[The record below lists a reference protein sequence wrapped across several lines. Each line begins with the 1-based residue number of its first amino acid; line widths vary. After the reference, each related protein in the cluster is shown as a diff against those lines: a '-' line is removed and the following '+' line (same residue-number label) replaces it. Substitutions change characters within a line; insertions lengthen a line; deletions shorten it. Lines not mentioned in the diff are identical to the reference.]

1 MRTHRFAPLAA
12 LVCAICI
19 GAVVVSLEPITLPS
33 DLDFG
38 PLYRSIQQLD
48 RGEGMYALKAGA
60 VESQMGRE
68 DLRGEFPFPGPPWYV
83 AILLPLGFLSP
94 SKAALAWALLNIGL
108 LFGTIVLASR
118 SSSVV
123 SLGVLSMLTLVSA
136 PVQGHLV
143 VGQFS
148 ILAGFGYALTAWGA
162 RFDRHVCMAMGLVL
176 GTFRPHLGVPFLVVA
191 LVRSFQ
197 SSRRTFLIRAGWCL
211 VSFAVLL
218 LLALVVDPT
227 SISMYPNYLKTLN
240 GLAVNKVCDTC
251 SSVPIVAL
259 RPWQSSLNDLWMA
272 RFLLGGMCWVVLVIP
287 LLARGVSGE
296 LFLSGAMFVSLLAAP
311 YVRNYDYVLLVP
323 PLIIAWWE
331 ARWARPY
338 WGRTIAFSL
347 LLCAILLAGV
357 GPYATGRTLQSN
369 YLWLAPCMGY
379 CAILLL
385 KRGKQTSQVVDTS
398 R

>member
-1 MRTHRFAPLAA
+1 MRTQQFAPLAA
-12 LVCAICI
+12 LLCALGF
-19 GAVVVSLEPITLPS
+19 GALLVYLEPITLPS
-33 DLDFG
+33 HLDFS
-38 PLYRSIQQLD
+38 PLYRSIQQLE
-48 RGEGMYALKAGA
+48 RGEGMYALKVGV
-60 VESQMGRE
+60 VESQRGLD
-68 DLRGEFPFPGPPWYV
+68 DLRGEFPFPGPPWY
-83 AILLPLGFLSP
+83 AAMLLPLGFLSA

-123 SLGVLSMLTLVSA
+123 SLGVLSMLTLLSA

-148 ILAGFGYALTAWGA
+148 ILAGFGFALTSWGA
-162 RFDRHVCMAMGLVL
+162 RFDRHVCMVMGLVL

-191 LVRSFQ
+191 LVGSFQ
-197 SSRRTFLIRAGWCL
+197 SSRRTFFIRAGWCL
-211 VSFAVLL
+211 ASFAVLL
-218 LLALVVDPT
+218 TLAFVVDPS
-227 SISMYPNYLKTLN
+227 SISMYPTYLKTLN

-251 SSVPIVAL
+251 SSIPIVAL

-296 LFLSGAMFVSLLAAP
+296 LLLSGAMFVSLLAAP
-311 YVRNYDYVLLVP
+311 YVRNYDYVLLVT
-323 PLIIAWWE
+323 PLIIVWWE
-331 ARWARPY
+331 ARYVRPCR
-338 WGRTIAFSL
+338 GRTIAFIL

-357 GPYATGRTLQSN
+357 GPYTTGRTLQSN

-385 KRGKQTSQVVDTS
+385 KRGKQTSQVVY
-398 R
+398 